1 MRRPP
6 EHENA
11 NHGFKMKP
19 RKQKLAGGVA
29 GLGLAALAFMSAVD
43 AEEFHSTQD
52 ASVVRGSIV
61 FKTYCIL
68 CHGANGEGDGRA
80 SKIHDPK
87 PANLTLSFLSDAQKE
102 IIIRNGG
109 ASVGRSA
116 VMPAWGEHL
125 TAEQITDVVA
135 YLRKINRQP

>member
-1 MRRPP
+1 
-6 EHENA
+6 
-11 NHGFKMKP
+11 MKLL
-19 RKQKLAGGVA
+19 KLKLLSGVA
-29 GLGLAALAFMSAVD
+29 GFGLVALAAMTAAGAD
-43 AEEFHSTQD
+43 EFRTTQD

-87 PANLTLSFLSDAQKE
+87 PANLTLSFLNDAQKE
-102 IIIRNGG
+102 IIIRQGG

-125 TAEQITDVVA
+125 TTEQITDVVA
-135 YLRKINRQP
+135 YLRKINRRP

>member
-1 MRRPP
+1 MNPLK
-6 EHENA
+6 H
-11 NHGFKMKP
+11 
-19 RKQKLAGGVA
+19 KLASGFVGF
-29 GLGLAALAFMSAVD
+29 GLAALAAASG
-43 AEEFHSTQD
+43 AEADEFRTTEE

-87 PANLTLSFLSDAQKE
+87 PANLTLSFLTDAQKE
-102 IIIRNGG
+102 IIIRKGG

-125 TAEQITDVVA
+125 TNEQITDVIA
-135 YLRKINRQP
+135 YLRKINQRP

>member
-1 MRRPP
+1 MNRYKHCPP
-6 EHENA
+6 SVFG
-11 NHGFKMKP
+11 GF
-19 RKQKLAGGVA
+19 A
-29 GLGLAALAFMSAVD
+29 LAALAAVGTAS
-43 AEEFHSTQD
+43 AEEFRSTED

-68 CHGANGEGDGRA
+68 CHGVNGEGDGRA

-87 PANLTLSFLSDAQKE
+87 PANLTLSILSDAQKE
-102 IIIRNGG
+102 FIIRNGG

-125 TAEQITDVVA
+125 TNEQITDVVA
-135 YLRKINRQP
+135 YLRKITRQP

>member
-1 MRRPP
+1 
-6 EHENA
+6 
-11 NHGFKMKP
+11 MKFFNQTL
-19 RKQKLAGGVA
+19 KSGVA
-29 GLGLAALAFMSAVD
+29 GLGLAALALIGTAR
-43 AEEFHSTQD
+43 AEEFRTTED

-102 IIIRNGG
+102 IIIRKGG

-125 TAEQITDVVA
+125 TSEQITDVVA